1 MLLQRSVI
9 NKLAGGILLFEVVKR
24 SAVPLGLGLREL
36 ARDRHLWLAASA
48 VDQAGRPFCLAFAD
62 PSTPL
67 SQQAS
72 RPVVAA
78 SKVSG
83 IHQSSGLASEIHQ
96 ASRHSAPTL
105 CDARYQFI
113 DDAIENDSRRN
124 RYHQLKSG
132 SRQYGTS
139 HARAGSILGGGGKE
153 DMGQHTT
160 ADSAQ
165 QRHRPP
171 AHPPGR
177 LYHHHGHCPLTRLC
191 RFSPST
197 FSTPAL
203 STRLAST
210 S

>member
-36 ARDRHLWLAASA
+36 ARDRHLCLLWLAASA
-48 VDQAGRPFCLAFAD
+48 VEQVLGRPFCLAFAD
-62 PSTPL
+62 PSTLL
-67 SQQAS
+67 SAS
-72 RPVVAA
+72 QSLLPQ
-78 SKVSG
+78 VSG
-83 IHQSSGLASEIHQ
+83 IHQSSGLANEIHQ

-139 HARAGSILGGGGKE
+139 HTRAGSILGGGGKE

-160 ADSAQ
+160 ADSAH

-177 LYHHHGHCPLTRLC
+177 QYHHYGHHPLTHYY

-203 STRLAST
+203 STRPAST

>member
-36 ARDRHLWLAASA
+36 ARDRHLCLLWLAASA
-48 VDQAGRPFCLAFAD
+48 VEQVLGRPFCLAFAD
-62 PSTPL
+62 PSTL
-67 SQQAS
+67 QALL
-72 RPVVAA
+72 PQA
-78 SKVSG
+78 SG
-83 IHQSSGLASEIHQ
+83 IHQSSGLANEIHQ

-139 HARAGSILGGGGKE
+139 HARAGSTLGGGGKE

-197 FSTPAL
+197 FSTLAL